1 MYDKIASL
9 DKEKIV
15 LNEMK
20 LNVAINDQKLTIKKE
35 QKKKRI

>member
-1 MYDKIASL
+1 MYDKLASL

-20 LNVAINDQKLTIKKE
+20 LNVAINDQKLTI
-35 QKKKRI
+35 